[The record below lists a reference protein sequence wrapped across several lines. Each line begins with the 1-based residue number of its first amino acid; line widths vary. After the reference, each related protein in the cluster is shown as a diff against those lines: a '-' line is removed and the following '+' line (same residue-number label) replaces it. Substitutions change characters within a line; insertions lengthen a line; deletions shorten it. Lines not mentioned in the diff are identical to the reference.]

1 MHPENNK
8 QEDFLDDEYLRELSE
23 KLIGVSKRKEIID
36 DLKSNSPYRNI
47 ERNSLSARRR
57 KSRYAFLL
65 AAAVLLTLF
74 VGRKFFYPELAE
86 EAPGS
91 GLVACLDA
99 VDQPLALM
107 ALDRDRGE
115 NTRVPEVQLAE
126 LAAQNY
132 IKKDY
137 TTALAL
143 YEEAIE
149 EDTLNALYLLGKAH
163 CQSRLERYTAAIK
176 TFDRALERATV
187 EQDGD
192 LVYTTRFYRAIT
204 RLRIGEADPEA
215 VTELRALA
223 NRSGYFQDEAAKVL
237 SKL

>member
-36 DLKSNSPYRNI
+36 DLKSNSPYRDI
-47 ERNSLSARRR
+47 EKSSLRVKRR

-74 VGRKFFYPELAE
+74 VGRKFLYPEPAE
-86 EAPGS
+86 EIQDS

-99 VDQPLALM
+99 VDRPLALM

-115 NTRVPEVQLAE
+115 STKIPEVKLAE

-132 IKKDY
+132 IKEDY
-137 TTALAL
+137 VTALAL

-149 EDTLNALYLLGKAH
+149 EDPLNALYLLCKAH
-163 CQSRLERYTAAIK
+163 CQARLERYTAAIE
-176 TFDRALERATV
+176 TFDRALERSRV
-187 EQDGD
+187 EENGD
-192 LVYTTRFYRAIT
+192 LVYTSRFYRAIT
-204 RLRIGEADPEA
+204 RLRIEETDPEA
-215 VTELRALA
+215 VNELQSLA